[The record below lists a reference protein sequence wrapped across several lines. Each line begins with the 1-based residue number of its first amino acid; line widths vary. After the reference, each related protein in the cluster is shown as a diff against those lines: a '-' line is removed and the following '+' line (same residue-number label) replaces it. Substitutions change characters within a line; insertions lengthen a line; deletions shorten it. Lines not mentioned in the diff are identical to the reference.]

1 MENNQSKIPK
11 IYGLDDVSRMLGI
24 PKGTLYN
31 MKWRGELPCIKI
43 GKRIK
48 MTEEHI
54 IQVINKGGNLYGN

>member
-1 MENNQSKIPK
+1 METNKSKIPK

-31 MKWRGELPCIKI
+31 MKWRGLLPCIKI

-54 IQVINKGGNLYGN
+54 LQVINMGGNLYGG

>member
-1 MENNQSKIPK
+1 MENSSKIPK
-11 IYGLDDVSRMLGI
+11 IYGLDDVSKILGI

-43 GKRIK
+43 GKRVK

-54 IQVINKGGNLYGN
+54 IQVINKEGRLYGD